1 MEDSYL
7 EDYSDPSTQ
16 QSPHTISRGYMALSS
31 SVIPNQLLD
40 VWIADSG
47 ANQHMSHKL
56 ELFTHYKPLSNAKSW
71 PITSIDGNKTYVA
84 GTGTVRFL
92 IQLPDRTEIF
102 SLENVLYVPGLGCNL
117 FSTTAIAKKHG
128 LIFTGGADRC
138 TFTKDNELFLTGRL
152 THDMYVLDIT
162 VLLPQTFA
170 QHANSFGNIPNSQE
184 RQSIQTWHHRFG
196 HLNYEMIKHMERR
209 GSVIGLQ
216 LSKREPDHLCVGC
229 QFGKHQ
235 RAPFP
240 VNSVRQRF
248 PKPGDLIHADICG
261 PMSVPSYGGSVY
273 FVLFKDDATSFRFVF
288 CISRKSEALAC
299 FKKVCLQITKDTG
312 HTVQMLRTDRGGE
325 FANKAFDQFLA
336 AHSIRREYTTPYTP
350 EQNSVAERENRTIME
365 GVRSCLHHARIN
377 LKFWAEAVQYVVYTL
392 NRTGTRLLSDYT
404 PFEAYFGIPSSV
416 SHLRPFGCPT
426 FVHIPAPL
434 RRKLDPKAQQGI
446 FVGYSDESKAF
457 RVWIPGQ
464 TRVITSRDVTFD
476 EAKIVTY
483 TESPIPP
490 PTSKSSLIP
499 SLITTV
505 TPPTDSL
512 PHPPV
517 PISSSTTA
525 TLSSHPI
532 SSPQHSSISPNIAH
546 ATISPNSSPSFDTG
560 MLNTG
565 YGQDVT
571 EIPHAPDQD
580 T

>member
-92 IQLPDRTEIF
+92 IQLPDRTESF

-229 QFGKHQ
+229 QFGTHQ

-350 EQNSVAERENRTIME
+350 EQNSVAEREFALSWRE
-365 GVRSCLHHARIN
+365 
-377 LKFWAEAVQYVVYTL
+377 FEAVFTMPALISNSGQKQFNMWSTL
-392 NRTGTRLLSDYT
+392 LIVQVL
-404 PFEAYFGIPSSV
+404 AYFQIIHPSK
-416 SHLRPFGCPT
+416 HTLEYLRLFLICD
-426 FVHIPAPL
+426 PL
-434 RRKLDPKAQQGI
+434 DVRHSFIYLLHCE
-446 FVGYSDESKAF
+446 ES
-457 RVWIPGQ
+457 
-464 TRVITSRDVTFD
+464 
-476 EAKIVTY
+476 
-483 TESPIPP
+483 
-490 PTSKSSLIP
+490 
-499 SLITTV
+499 
-505 TPPTDSL
+505 
-512 PHPPV
+512 
-517 PISSSTTA
+517 
-525 TLSSHPI
+525 
-532 SSPQHSSISPNIAH
+532 
-546 ATISPNSSPSFDTG
+546 
-560 MLNTG
+560 
-565 YGQDVT
+565 
-571 EIPHAPDQD
+571 
-580 T
+580 